1 MSFEA
6 AKAHLEQ
13 YGLADRVIVFDQS
26 SATVAMAAQAAGTS
40 EAEIAKTLSFLVDD
54 AAVLIVAAG
63 DTKVNS
69 SKFKAKFHTKAKMV
83 PADRVEE
90 LVGHAPGGGV
100 PLCRAYRCARV
111 FGRVSPPF
119 RIRLPR
125 MRKLQQRRAPYARGT
140 RARIRLCWVGRRVQ
154 AARNGAVTASMFKK
168 IG

>member
-1 MSFEA
+1 MAKGRAMSFEA

-63 DTKVNS
+63 DAKVNS
-69 SKFKAKFHTKAKMV
+69 SKFKAKFHIKAKMV

-90 LVGHAPGGGV
+90 LVGHAPGGVCPFAVRIGV
-100 PLCRAYRCARV
+100 PVYLDESLRRFEYVYPACGSSNSAVRLTPAELERASGCV
-111 FGRVSPPF
+111 E
-119 RIRLPR
+119 
-125 MRKLQQRRAPYARGT
+125 
-140 RARIRLCWVGRRVQ
+140 WVGVCKLPEMAQ
-154 AARNGAVTASMFKK
+154 
-168 IG
+168 

>member
-54 AAVLIVAAG
+54 AAVLIVSAG
-63 DTKVNS
+63 DAKVNS
-69 SKFKAKFHTKAKMV
+69 SKFKAKMV

-90 LVGHAPGGGV
+90 LVGHAPGGVCPFAVHIGV
-100 PLCRAYRCARV
+100 PVYLDESLRRFEYVYPACGSSNSAVRLTPAELE
-111 FGRVSPPF
+111 RVSGCVEWVDVCK
-119 RIRLPR
+119 LPE
-125 MRKLQQRRAPYARGT
+125 MAQ
-140 RARIRLCWVGRRVQ
+140 
-154 AARNGAVTASMFKK
+154 
-168 IG
+168 

>member
-13 YGLADRVIVFDQS
+13 YGLADRVIIFDQS

-90 LVGHAPGGGV
+90 LVGHAPGGVCPFAVRIGV
-100 PLCRAYRCARV
+100 TVYLDESLRRFEYVYPACGSSNSAVRLTPAELERASSCV
-111 FGRVSPPF
+111 EWVDVCK
-119 RIRLPR
+119 LPE
-125 MRKLQQRRAPYARGT
+125 MAQ
-140 RARIRLCWVGRRVQ
+140 
-154 AARNGAVTASMFKK
+154 
-168 IG
+168 

>member
-1 MSFEA
+1 MAKGGAMSFEA

-63 DTKVNS
+63 DAKVNS

-90 LVGHAPGGGV
+90 LVGHAPGGV
-100 PLCRAYRCARV
+100 APLPCVSVCPCIWTSLSVVSNTSTPHVEAPTAPCALR
-111 FGRVSPPF
+111 
-119 RIRLPR
+119 PR
-125 MRKLQQRRAPYARGT
+125 
-140 RARIRLCWVGRRVQ
+140 
-154 AARNGAVTASMFKK
+154 N
-168 IG
+168 